1 MPSVLCEEL
10 SRFARAHR
18 GPSSPPPGLMG
29 KSFWREGGGGQA
41 AEPGTT
47 GSAPWMMSMSSQT
60 SRSDG
65 MAAWVFGVGPGLAFE
80 APSAGFMW
88 GPLNP
93 WGLRTPKGIIH
104 GLISLPSA
112 NPMWFR
118 GGHGPLRWFQS
129 CSSMKPINQTFT
141 FHPGHVLSLL
151 LSQVRGAK
159 GSLYPNSQW
168 RLALA
173 SPTCKLVG
181 SRRARKPAGPSR
193 QVG

>member
-1 MPSVLCEEL
+1 
-10 SRFARAHR
+10 
-18 GPSSPPPGLMG
+18 
-29 KSFWREGGGGQA
+29 
-41 AEPGTT
+41 
-47 GSAPWMMSMSSQT
+47 
-60 SRSDG
+60 
-65 MAAWVFGVGPGLAFE
+65 
-80 APSAGFMW
+80 MW

-104 GLISLPSA
+104 GLVSLPAA

-141 FHPGHVLSLL
+141 SHPGHVLSLL
-151 LSQVRGAK
+151 LSQVRGTK

-168 RLALA
+168 GLALA

-181 SRRARKPAGPSR
+181 SRRARKPAGLF
-193 QVG
+193 